1 MKFHIVIEGRAEVV
15 IAEGDTAQAA
25 VEAARPEFARR
36 GIDLDKLPPDAVISC
51 LPDRHGTLMTTEAE
65 AGLAAV
71 DRALADEGQHRGTL
85 H

>member
-36 GIDLDKLPPDAVISC
+36 GIDLDKLPPDAVNQLPARSARHTDDHGGGGRARGRRSC
-51 LPDRHGTLMTTEAE
+51 
-65 AGLAAV
+65 AG
-71 DRALADEGQHRGTL
+71 R
-85 H
+85 